1 MEVGA
6 ELFIGNLD
14 PMVDEKTLYDTF
26 SRFGSLVAAPK
37 VRHYSIGMQMNILL
51 KPLRLL
57 ETMLA
62 CRKDMDS
69 SPFLISKRL
78 MMPLPT

>member
-1 MEVGA
+1 VEVGA

-37 VRHYSIGMQMNILL
+37 VCHHFIGMRLDVML
-51 KPLRLL
+51 KTLRLL

>member
-1 MEVGA
+1 MGA

-26 SRFGSLVAAPK
+26 SRFGSLIAAPK
-37 VRHYSIGMQMNILL
+37 VRRYSDDLRETGLL
-51 KPLRLL
+51 TDPRLL
-57 ETMLA
+57 ETTLA

-69 SPFLISKRL
+69 FPFLISKLL
-78 MMPLPT
+78 MMLSPT

>member
-1 MEVGA
+1 VEVGA

-37 VRHYSIGMQMNILL
+37 VCHFSVSGQMSELL
-51 KPLRLL
+51 KAHRSPG
-57 ETMLA
+57 TTLA
-62 CRKDMDS
+62 CQRDMDL
-69 SPFLISKRL
+69 SPFPTSKRL
-78 MMPLPT
+78 TMPSPI